1 MKNFHSILGSG
12 RGGGAG
18 RDLSRALLL
27 SLALHGL
34 VLWPALLPR
43 APQPA
48 AQPLA
53 ATLRAAVAADRAP
66 AAGAPPA
73 LPAPQQRRSAET
85 LHQVREDKP
94 AALAQPAAKQE
105 PAVEAARSADAA
117 PASGPTAQGAL
128 PGTAAGTEALAAA
141 AEGVDGD
148 ALRAYRI
155 GLARGARAHKRYPG
169 IAQERGWA
177 GTAEVSVA
185 ISREGRPSRILLAHS
200 SGHDVLD
207 RMAVDMMTRAAA
219 AAAVPE
225 PLRGRE
231 FAVSLPV
238 VFDLAE

>member
-1 MKNFHSILGSG
+1 VKNFHSIVGSVH
-12 RGGGAG
+12 GGGAG

-53 ATLRAAVAADRAP
+53 ATLRAAVLADRAS
-66 AAGAPPA
+66 AADAPPA
-73 LPAPQQRRSAET
+73 APAPQPQRST
-85 LHQVREDKP
+85 DKPHQVREDKP
-94 AALAQPAAKQE
+94 AAMARPVAQQE
-105 PAVEAARSADAA
+105 PSVEAARGVDAA
-117 PASGPTAQGAL
+117 PATGLTAQGTL
-128 PGTAAGTEALAAA
+128 PVASPRTEALAAA

-177 GTAEVSVA
+177 GTAEVRVA

-200 SGHDVLD
+200 SGHEVLD

-225 PLRGRE
+225 LLRGRE